1 LSFALTVDCKPYVK
15 NLVARRANEKPPH
28 GTISFLEH
36 TMEAVLVIALGTDFK
51 FLTSVHSMYLVIHLT
66 NLQMLVV
73 LVGMV
78 RKFPAR
84 SEPVD
89 QNLHIVTPSST
100 LFHLWSASPKKRRI
114 PSVILI
120 PFLFHRCLS
129 EKDHAR
135 QRLAGS
141 YPHWCPAQVHG

>member
-89 QNLHIVTPSST
+89 QNLHIVTGVNGPFDP
-100 LFHLWSASPKKRRI
+100 LFHLVPLMVGLTEKTQDSFSHLDPL
-114 PSVILI
+114 SVSSL
-120 PFLFHRCLS
+120 PF
-129 EKDHAR
+129 
-135 QRLAGS
+135 
-141 YPHWCPAQVHG
+141 